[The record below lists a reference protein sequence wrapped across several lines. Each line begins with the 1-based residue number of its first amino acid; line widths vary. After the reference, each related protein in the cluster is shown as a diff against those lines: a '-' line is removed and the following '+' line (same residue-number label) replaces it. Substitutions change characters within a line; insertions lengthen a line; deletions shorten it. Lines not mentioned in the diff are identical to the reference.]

1 MKSLKNLICYSDKKI
16 SFVLKQI
23 NANKKKFCIVIN
35 RKTKKVEGIVTDGDL
50 RRSFLSGKSLEDYVS
65 EAMNKNFVYSYNES
79 IDTRLKNKLKKKQIY
94 FCPVL
99 NKKNNLVNIIFI
111 RESLDLKKNI
121 KVFILAG
128 GFGKRLMPITKKIP
142 KALVKVKGEPII
154 LKIIKKL
161 KSEGFEDFI
170 ISVNYKA
177 EKIKKF
183 LKDGK
188 HLGIKI
194 VYVEEKKPLGTAGSL
209 TLIKKKFLPKNLLII
224 NCDLFT
230 KLKFD
235 ELVKFHFLKKVEATM
250 CVKEKVVRQKFGI
263 IKTKKEKIIDIKEKP
278 IIKYFINAGIY
289 IISSKLI
296 KLIPS
301 KKFYLMTELF
311 ENIISKKIKHQVFP
325 ILEKWNDIG
334 TLKDLRKFK

>member
-1 MKSLKNLICYSDKKI
+1 MKSFKNLICYSDRKI
-16 SFVLKQI
+16 SFVLKKI
-23 NANKKKFCIVIN
+23 NKNKKKFCVVID
-35 RKTKKVEGIVTDGDL
+35 RKTNKVEGMVTDGDL
-50 RRSFLSGKSLEDYVS
+50 RRSFLSGKNLEDNIS
-65 EAMNKNFVYSYNES
+65 KAMNKKFIYSNSNS
-79 IDTRLKNKLKKKQIY
+79 INTKLKKKLKKMQIN

-99 NKKNNLVNIIFI
+99 NKKKNLVNIIFI
-111 RESLDLKKNI
+111 NETLDLKKNI

-128 GFGKRLMPITKKIP
+128 GFGRRLFPITKKIP
-142 KALVKVKGEPII
+142 KALVKVKDEPII

-161 KSEGFEDFI
+161 KSEGFDEFI
-170 ISVNYKA
+170 ISVNYMA

-188 HLGIKI
+188 NLGVKI
-194 VYVEEKKPLGTAGSL
+194 SYVQEKKPLGTAGSL
-209 TLIKKKFLPKNLLII
+209 TLIDKKNLPKNLLIV
-224 NCDLFT
+224 NCDLYT
-230 KLKFD
+230 KLKFN
-235 ELVKFHFLKKVEATM
+235 ELVNFHFLKKVEATM

-296 KLIPS
+296 NLIPN
-301 KKFYLMTELF
+301 KKFYLMTQLF
-311 ENIISKKIKHQVFP
+311 EKILSKKIRHQVFP

-334 TLKDLRKFK
+334 TLKDLRRFK